1 MFKLRHIFR
10 KSYLRLI
17 VTFARF
23 YNKSMLLKPV
33 IYFFSFF
40 LLLISSL
47 TATAQKRFTLSGS
60 VRDAATGETLIG
72 ATVKLQGA
80 DGNAGA
86 TTNAYGFY
94 AVTANNGTYTL
105 TVSYISYKSVVQTI
119 VINKN
124 TSINFDLQAGD
135 ELQEVVVRAGDRKN
149 ENVRSPQMGVEK
161 LDMKLLDN
169 IPVLFGEKDVLK
181 TIQLLPGVK
190 SGGEGNTGFF
200 VRGGASDQNLILLDE
215 ATVYNSSHLLGFFST
230 FNADA
235 IKNVDLYK
243 GGMPA
248 QYGGRLSS
256 VLDVKMDDGNNKQFS
271 MQGGIG
277 LIASRLKVEGPLIKD
292 KSSFMI
298 SARRTYID
306 FLLKASPDSSIKG
319 NTLNFYDLNAK
330 VNYKFNDKNTIYLS
344 GYFGQ
349 DNIGIK
355 DLFDNNWGNTTATL
369 RFNHVFNSRLFS
381 NTSLIYNKYNYTIK
395 LIDDVNNF
403 TLTSLI
409 RDINIKQDFQYF
421 SNQHTIRFGL
431 QGTHHRIAPSDI
443 STSQNSSFN
452 PLSVENR
459 YGLETSAYLSDEYV
473 VNPRITLLYGVRAS
487 LYSLLGPGTFNSYA
501 ANGSITNSATYGSGK
516 AVSSYFNL
524 EPRFSASY
532 TINEQNSVKASY
544 NRNTQNIHILS
555 NSGSS
560 SPTDQYVMSSNNIR
574 PEIAD
579 QVALGY
585 FKNVADN
592 AYEFSGEVY
601 YKTMQNQIE
610 YKNAARLIANAN
622 VESELLFGHGRAY
635 GLELY
640 AKKTKGK
647 LSGWISYTLSRTER
661 KFNELNNGNY
671 FPARQDR
678 THDVALVAIYKMGKR
693 WTLSGNYIYNTGNAV
708 TYPAGKY
715 QVGGNTT
722 YFYTE
727 RNANRLPYT
736 SRLDV
741 SATLEGKDTGK
752 RFHSS
757 WSFGL
762 YNALNRKNPYSIDF
776 RDVASDPSRTEAV
789 QTSLFGVIPSVT
801 WNFKF

>member
-1 MFKLRHIFR
+1 MQF
-10 KSYLRLI
+10 
-17 VTFARF
+17 
-23 YNKSMLLKPV
+23 KPV
-33 IYFFSFF
+33 YCIFWLVILF
-40 LLLISSL
+40 SSL
-47 TATAQKRFTLSGS
+47 TASAQKRFTLSGS

-72 ATVKLQGA
+72 ASVKIESTAGK
-80 DGNAGA
+80 AGA

-94 AVTANNGTYTL
+94 AVTANEGTYTL
-105 TVSYISYKSVVQTI
+105 TISYISYKTIVQT
-119 VINKN
+119 VILSKN
-124 TSINFDLQAGD
+124 TSLNIDLKAGD

-306 FLLKASPDSSIKG
+306 FLLKASPDTAIKG
-319 NTLNFYDLNAK
+319 NTLNFYDINAK
-330 VNYKFNDKNTIYLS
+330 VNYKFNDKNTVYLS
-344 GYFGQ
+344 GYFGK

-381 NTSLIYNKYNYTIK
+381 NTSLIYNKYNYTIR

-409 RDINIKQDFQYF
+409 RDINVKQDFQYF
-421 SNQHTIRFGL
+421 SDKHTLRFGL
-431 QGTHHRIAPSDI
+431 QATHHRIAPSDI
-443 STSQNSSFN
+443 ETSQNSSFN

-459 YGLETSAYLSDEYV
+459 YGLETSGYFSDEYV
-473 VNPRITLLYGVRAS
+473 VNPRITLLYGLRVS
-487 LYSLLGPGTFNSYA
+487 LYNLLGPGTFNTYA
-501 ANGSITNSATYGSGK
+501 ANGDITTSTTYGSGK
-516 AVSSYFNL
+516 SVSSYFNL

-532 TINEQNSVKASY
+532 TINDENSVKASY

-585 FKNVADN
+585 FKNIQYN

-640 AKKTKGK
+640 AKKVKGK

-661 KFNELNNGNY
+661 KFNELNSGNY

-678 THDVALVAIYKMGKR
+678 THDVALVAIYKLGKR

-736 SRLDV
+736 SRLDI

-776 RDVASDPSRTEAV
+776 RDVAADPSRTEAV